1 MPSPERTLFTNVR
14 VLDGSGEMPFTGEVL
29 IEGNRIRQVG
39 RGLRTAAH
47 SAAGTGH
54 TVIDG
59 RGATLMPGLCDA
71 HAHFSW
77 NDQWDLESI
86 QRMPHEEHTLHAM
99 DVAKTYIENG
109 YTMCVGAAA
118 AKPRLDV
125 VIRNAI
131 NSGQIAGPRYLANG
145 QEITVPGGLGDTTPP
160 HIGHDGLSF
169 GAIANG
175 PDEIRGVVRTFIKY
189 GVDLIKLNM
198 SGEEIANVPATH
210 TPMSDEEVS
219 AAVTEARRRDIR
231 ACSHARS
238 AESVKMCVRHG
249 IPIVYHASYADEEA
263 LDMLEANKTK
273 HFVAPGLAWL
283 IRTAND
289 AGDWGIKK
297 GGPLASAY
305 KYELDVAL
313 LAMQKMHRRGIK
325 ILPGGDYG
333 FAWTPQ
339 GTNSRDLQYLV
350 ELVGM
355 SPMEALVS
363 ATRHGGEIMGKPD
376 ELGMIRAGY
385 FADLILVDGD
395 PVANIRVLQDKDRIL
410 AVMKDGKFH
419 RAPDL
424 QPHRLR
430 YAS

>member
-1 MPSPERTLFTNVR
+1 MPSTLFTNVR
-14 VLDGSGEMPFTGEVL
+14 IFDGSGTPPSLGEVL
-29 IEGNRIRQVG
+29 IDGNRIKSVG
-39 RGLRTAAH
+39 RGSRTAMP
-47 SAAGTGH
+47 SSGQ

-59 RGATLMPGLCDA
+59 RGSTLMPGLCDA

-77 NDQWDLESI
+77 NDQWNLEAI
-86 QRMPHEEHTLHAM
+86 QRMPPEEHTLHAM

-109 YTMCVGAAA
+109 YTMAVGAAA

-131 NSGQIAGPRYLANG
+131 NAGQIDGPRYLANG
-145 QEITVPGGLGDTTPP
+145 QEIATLGGLGDTAPP
-160 HIGHDGLSF
+160 HIEHEGLSF
-169 GAIANG
+169 GAVVSG
-175 PDEIRGVVRTFIKY
+175 PEEMRAKVRQFIKY

-198 SGEEIANVPATH
+198 SGEEIAGVPATH
-210 TPMSDEEVS
+210 TPMSDDEVA
-219 AAVTEARRRDIR
+219 AAVGEAKRRGIR

-263 LDMLEANKTK
+263 LDLLEANKDK
-273 HFVAPGLAWL
+273 HWVAPGLAWL
-283 IRTAND
+283 INTSEN
-289 AGDWGIKK
+289 AGDWGIRKDSW
-297 GGPLASAY
+297 LASQY
-305 KYELDVAL
+305 RYELDVAL
-313 LAMQKMHRRGIK
+313 KALSKMRKRGIR

-350 ELVGM
+350 DMVGM
-355 SPMEALVS
+355 TPTEALVS
-363 ATRHGGEIMGKPD
+363 ATRLGGEIFGKPD
-376 ELGMIRAGY
+376 ELGQIKAGY
-385 FADLILVDGD
+385 LADLILVDGD
-395 PVANIRVLQDKDRIL
+395 PVANIRLLQDKARIL
-410 AVMKDGKFH
+410 AVMKDGKFFK
-419 RAPDL
+419 APDL

>member
-1 MPSPERTLFTNVR
+1 MAATLFTNVR
-14 VLDGSGEMPFTGEVL
+14 IFDGSGAPPYLGEVL
-29 IEGNRIRQVG
+29 VEGNRIRHVG
-39 RGLRTAAH
+39 KGSRTAVP
-47 SAAGTGH
+47 SAQQ

-59 RGATLMPGLCDA
+59 RGCTLMPGLCDA
-71 HAHFSW
+71 HSHFSW

-86 QRMPHEEHTLHAM
+86 QRMPPEEHTLHAM

-109 YTMCVGAAA
+109 YTMAVGAAA

-131 NSGQIAGPRYLANG
+131 NKGQIDGPRYLANG

-160 HIGHDGLSF
+160 HIGHEGLSF
-169 GAIANG
+169 GAIASG
-175 PDEIRGVVRTFIKY
+175 PEGMRAKVREFIKY

-198 SGEEIANVPATH
+198 SGEEIAGVPATH
-210 TPMSDEEVS
+210 TPMTDEEVA
-219 AAVTEARRRDIR
+219 AAVSEAKRRGIR

-249 IPIVYHASYADEEA
+249 IPIIYHASYADEEA
-263 LDMLEANKTK
+263 LDMLEANKDK
-273 HFVAPGLAWL
+273 LWVAPGLAWL
-283 IRTAND
+283 IQTSTN

-297 GGPLASAY
+297 DSWLASQY
-305 KYELDVAL
+305 RYELDVAL
-313 LAMQKMHRRGIK
+313 AALTKMHKRGIK

-339 GTNSRDLQYLV
+339 GTNSRDLMYLT
-350 ELVGM
+350 EMVGM
-355 SPMEALVS
+355 SATEALVS
-363 ATRHGGEIMGKPD
+363 ATRHGGEIMGAAH
-376 ELGMIRAGY
+376 ELGQIKAGY
-385 FADLILVDGD
+385 LADLLLVDGD
-395 PVANIRVLQDKDRIL
+395 PTANIRVLQDKARIM
-410 AVMKDGKFH
+410 AVMKDGKFF

-424 QPHRLR
+424 QPHRMR